1 MSTPTLTT
9 APAGMQAFE
18 RTTSR
23 WGRLTMLAGLILS
36 LAGPLY
42 VALFMDV
49 GVTVGHIVTA
59 YTAVAATFLVFAVVE
74 PVTYFPILG
83 QAAMYQAFMIGNISN
98 KLLPAAICAQ
108 SRIDARPG
116 TRQGDLAAVMG
127 ICGAALVH
135 LTSLL
140 IFVGVFGTWLLSAIP
155 EPVIEVARIYIL
167 PAIVGAVLV
176 QAIAAVGQL
185 RPTLIALG
193 VAVVVVFGIIP
204 AFPALTYFGTAF
216 GVVGT
221 VLIAWFARK
230 RA

>member
-1 MSTPTLTT
+1 MTSTITDS
-9 APAGMQAFE
+9 PAGMQAFE

-23 WGRLTMLAGLILS
+23 WGRLTMLAGLIIS

-49 GVTVGHIVTA
+49 GVTVAHIVTA

-108 SRIDARPG
+108 SRIDAKPG
-116 TRQGDLAAVMG
+116 SKQGDLAAVMG
-127 ICGAALVH
+127 ICGAAIVH

-140 IFVGVFGTWLLSAIP
+140 VFVGIFGTWLLSAIP
-155 EPVIEVARIYIL
+155 ESVTEVARMYIL

-176 QAIAAVGQL
+176 QAIASVNQL
-185 RPTLIALG
+185 RPTLISLAA
-193 VAVVVVFGIIP
+193 AVVVVFAVIP
-204 AFPALTYFGTAF
+204 AVPALTHFGTAL
-216 GVVGT
+216 GVVAT
-221 VLIAWFARK
+221 VLVSWFARK